1 MKVRAKRFVKL
12 RVDLFDR
19 HLLLDHASAIAFN
32 VLKALVPLTLLALAV
47 LGAVGQRNVWS
58 KTLFPRLQPHLQP
71 QTAHAIDA
79 GAQRM
84 FSTDSTGLIVF
95 AALLVIWY
103 VSGAVRAVIGSR
115 EKVGQRRL
123 GARDRSVDRRDTAL
137 RAVRRARRQLQ
148 DGRRQPDRVSRAD
161 RLRLHVVDHLPRR
174 RRARRAVA
182 GGRDRRRART
192 VRATGHREITSGKE
206 WTWQLSPRSSP

>member
-12 RVDLFDR
+12 WVDLFDR

-58 KTLFPRLQPHLQP
+58 KTLFPRLQQHLQP
-71 QTAHAIDA
+71 QTADAIDA
-79 GAQRM
+79 GAQRI

-103 VSGAVRAVIGSR
+103 VSGAHVTSMSA
-115 EKVGQRRL
+115 
-123 GARDRSVDRRDTAL
+123 
-137 RAVRRARRQLQ
+137 
-148 DGRRQPDRVSRAD
+148 
-161 RLRLHVVDHLPRR
+161 VVD
-174 RRARRAVA
+174 
-182 GGRDRRRART
+182 GDRISEYRT
-192 VRATGHREITSGKE
+192 TVDIAFAIER
-206 WTWQLSPRSSP
+206 